1 MINCS
6 HVAYMLGDSALKPTL
21 CQNLSLWHH
30 WHDPRITLLRGAI
43 YKICD
48 TILPKISYQYSFFI
62 QEIVIY

>member
-21 CQNLSLWHH
+21 CQNLSLWH
-30 WHDPRITLLRGAI
+30 DPRITLLRGAI
-43 YKICD
+43 YNICD